1 MLQKDELKQWI
12 IAFLIVMLMFII
24 GIPIVYFITIEE
36 MLSVSVF
43 IFMIGFLTI
52 CVYEILEE
60 S

>member
-1 MLQKDELKQWI
+1 MLQKNELKQWI